1 MTTLVL
7 TADLCDEFGAEVRAL
22 PPIFQSFGT
31 LRHFHGRV
39 RTVRVAGDNGLV
51 RRLLAGDGAGQVLV
65 VDGGG
70 STACALLGD
79 QIAALTVQNGW
90 SGVVIYGCVR
100 DADGIDALPVAVRA
114 LGTMP
119 VRPATAGA
127 GEVDVAVNIAGV
139 AVVPGDYVYA
149 DRDGIL
155 VAGRE
160 LRGEGSGMR
169 GAG

>member
-1 MTTLVL
+1 MTTTIV

-22 PPIFQSFGT
+22 PPIFHAFGT

-51 RRLLAGDGAGQVLV
+51 RSLLSGDGVGQVLV

-70 STACALLGD
+70 SAACALLGD

-90 SGVVIYGCVR
+90 SGVIIYGCIR
-100 DADGIDALPVAVRA
+100 DADGVDALPVAVRA

-119 VRPATAGA
+119 VRPATGGAGA
-127 GEVDVAVNIAGV
+127 VDVAVNIAGV
-139 AVVPGDYVYA
+139 AIAPGNYIYA

-155 VAGRE
+155 VAERA
-160 LRGEGSGMR
+160 LRG
-169 GAG
+169 